1 MMEARVGEFA
11 NLEYRAVTENK
22 MHCPIRSLLRH

>member
-1 MMEARVGEFA
+1 MEAQVGEFA

-22 MHCPIRSLLRH
+22 NALPNP